1 MGKFETKIAIRR
13 IESREAAALLFGLL
27 IRETFSFWTGHPSD
41 FELWV
46 RLGYAMN
53 HGGNPYGVLPPVPG
67 LSFANIF
74 SANNAA
80 TVAYLPFWPLA
91 TGLIFA
97 VYSLSGLD
105 NRFAY
110 YFLLKQPEII
120 GDVALAY
127 LLYSYVKGRKPHES
141 IWVLLLW
148 LFSPFSIIIS
158 GMWGM
163 FDSLAMALI
172 LISMMSN
179 GYVKNGLCTG
189 LSIFAKSV
197 PVIYAVPTTIRQ
209 RHGSVGLL
217 IAVGIPALFSIA
229 TFLLMSWPISTAG
242 ATLLSTVG
250 KGGESMSVWDS
261 FFYLNYLGILSP
273 LPPNVFGILG
283 LLWIPAI
290 IVLTVVSFRRFD
302 LRTDHGRFQSLLV
315 ATLAFLIFKARVTE
329 QYAIYLFALAAV
341 DVAVWHPER
350 KRMLLLM
357 MGAVL
362 VYLLSNNYLLT
373 RFLAPVYPNFIQIET
388 GVNESFGLFR
398 YTVNFLSGTIFTI
411 LNVKY
416 LITMIKRKV
425 T

>member
-1 MGKFETKIAIRR
+1 MGKFQTKIASRR
-13 IESREAAALLFGLL
+13 IESRAVGALLFGLL
-27 IRETFSFWTGHPSD
+27 IREVFSFWTGHPSD

-53 HGGNPYGVLPPVPG
+53 HAGNPYGVLPPAPG

-97 VYSLSGLD
+97 VYSLSGLN

-110 YFLLKQPEII
+110 YFLLKQPEVI

-127 LLYSYVKGRKPHES
+127 LLYSYVKGRKPHQS
-141 IWVLLLW
+141 IWVLFLW

-172 LISMMSN
+172 LISIMSN
-179 GYVKNGLCTG
+179 GSVKRGLWTG
-189 LSIFAKSV
+189 LGIFAKSV
-197 PVIYAVPTTIRQ
+197 PVIYAVPTTIKER
-209 RHGSVGLL
+209 RGLVGLL
-217 IAVGIPALFSIA
+217 IAVGMPALFSMA
-229 TFLLMSWPISTAG
+229 TFLLMGWPISPAS
-242 ATLLSTVG
+242 ATLLSTVA
-250 KGGESMSVWDS
+250 KGGESMSAWDS

-273 LPPNVFGILG
+273 LPQDVYGIHG

-290 IVLTVVSFRRFD
+290 IVLTLVSVRMYD
-302 LRTDHGRFQSLLV
+302 LEMDYGLIQSLIV

-341 DVAVWHPER
+341 DVALWHPER

-357 MGAVL
+357 MAAVL

-373 RFLAPVYPNFIQIET
+373 RFLAPVYPNFMQIET
-388 GVNESFGLFR
+388 GVNQSFGLFR
-398 YTVNFLSGTIFTI
+398 YTVNFLSGTVFTI

-416 LITMIKRKV
+416 LVAILKRKV